1 MFYHR
6 QTGTN
11 EFARQAMVAP
21 ITVNVEEGKGGK
33 VEISE
38 GEYNSE
44 GFSLDGLD
52 PLEVHSAGLACWYTG
67 PKPAEHLW
75 PNKKFY
81 GSYVAAGYGTD
92 DKFEA
97 PYAIR
102 NNTNP
107 VVNNTDG
114 SIVGYKYFN
123 FTSTHGREDLELVLN
138 LVPEGVN
145 GRIIVMADRPW
156 TSQGGVVLGT
166 LDLTSDMPQEAKD
179 YSVKLSA
186 AELTGKHAIFL
197 KFESEQKE
205 KSICVLNTLMFR

>member
-6 QTGTN
+6 QTGLD

-21 ITVNVEEGKGGK
+21 ITVKVEDGK
-33 VEISE
+33 VVITE

-44 GFSLDGLD
+44 GFALEGLD
-52 PLEVHSAGLACWYTG
+52 PLEKYSAGIACWYTG
-67 PKPAEHLW
+67 PKVAEHNW
-75 PNKKFY
+75 PNKIFY
-81 GSYVAAGYGTD
+81 GSYVASGYGTD

-97 PYAIR
+97 PYALR
-102 NNTNP
+102 NNHNP

-123 FTSTHGREDLELVLN
+123 FTQTAGRNDLKLVLG
-138 LVPEGVN
+138 VIPEGVD
-145 GRIIVMADRPW
+145 GKITVMADRPW

-166 LDLTSDMPQEAKD
+166 VELKADMPSEETD
-179 YSVKLSA
+179 LVIDLPA
-186 AELTGKHAIFL
+186 AASLTGKHAIYL

-205 KSICVLNTLMFR
+205 KSICVLNSLMFK

>member
-6 QTGTN
+6 QTGLD

-21 ITVNVEEGKGGK
+21 INVAVEAGK
-33 VEISE
+33 VVITE

-52 PLEVHSAGLACWYTG
+52 PLEVHSAGIACWYTG
-67 PKPAEHLW
+67 PKTAEHMW
-75 PNKKFY
+75 PNKIFY
-81 GSYVAAGYGTD
+81 GSYVASGYGTD

-97 PYAIR
+97 PYALR
-102 NNTNP
+102 NNHNP

-123 FTSTHGREDLELVLN
+123 FTKTAGRNDLALVLN
-138 LVPEGVN
+138 VIPEGVH
-145 GRIIVMADRPW
+145 GTITVMADRPW
-156 TSQGGVVLGT
+156 TSQGGTVLGT
-166 LDLTSDMPQEAKD
+166 MEIKADMPAVETEL
-179 YSVKLSA
+179 VVELPA
-186 AELTGKHAIFL
+186 AADLTGKHAIYL

-205 KSICVLNTLMFR
+205 KSVCVLNSLKFK